1 MSHKEFDYE
10 TLKDGTFK
18 QGQAFVASAQQL
30 QSSTVA
36 QAVANAKQLAAKVAA
51 GNLPNQGFY
60 IYFLNG
66 YNEKN
71 YSSKCVCHATTRWD
85 TW

>member
-1 MSHKEFDYE
+1 MTHKEFDYE

-18 QGQAFVASAQQL
+18 QGQAFVASAQQSTL

-51 GNLPNQGFY
+51 GNLPKQGFY
-60 IYFLNG
+60 IYFLKMIIINI
-66 YNEKN
+66 
-71 YSSKCVCHATTRWD
+71 
-85 TW
+85 

>member
-1 MSHKEFDYE
+1 MK

-18 QGQAFVASAQQL
+18 QGQAFVVSAQQSTL

-51 GNLPNQGFY
+51 GNLSKQGFQ
-60 IYFLNG
+60 N
-66 YNEKN
+66 
-71 YSSKCVCHATTRWD
+71 
-85 TW
+85 

>member
-1 MSHKEFDYE
+1 MK

-18 QGQAFVASAQQL
+18 QGQAFVASVQQSTL

-51 GNLPNQGFY
+51 GNLSKQGFQ
-60 IYFLNG
+60 N
-66 YNEKN
+66 
-71 YSSKCVCHATTRWD
+71 
-85 TW
+85 

>member
-1 MSHKEFDYE
+1 MTHNDFGFE

-51 GNLPNQGFY
+51 GNLPKQGFY
-60 IYFLNG
+60 IIYLNG

-71 YSSKCVCHATTRWD
+71 YSSKCGCHETTRWD

>member
-1 MSHKEFDYE
+1 MK

-18 QGQAFVASAQQL
+18 QGQAFVASVQQSTL

-51 GNLPNQGFY
+51 GNLSKQGFQNS
-60 IYFLNG
+60 ISIRIVLL
-66 YNEKN
+66 
-71 YSSKCVCHATTRWD
+71 
-85 TW
+85 